1 MKTNLSFWRSATV
14 IGMAVVLAG
23 VSSGCVAT
31 RRFTRTRVDEKAQ
44 ELSARIDTTDQ
55 KLESSTNQINN
66 QLGAHTGQ
74 IEELGSVT
82 RDHTGKIVSLDS
94 NIQQVDQKS
103 QQGIQQAMTVGQGAQ
118 STADNAVTQVSSLG
132 QKFENRNNY
141 VVMSEETIK
150 FKFNSD
156 TLDES
161 YLSMLDQLAQR
172 IKESPD
178 AIVVMEGR
186 TDPTG
191 DAAYNIQLGERRLEA
206 VLRHLVV
213 KQDVPMHKVYQMSFG
228 EDKQLNENKTRE
240 ERAENRAV
248 VLRVMGPN
256 FTTPSGT
263 AVSSATPTP

>member
-1 MKTNLSFWRSATV
+1 MKTNLSFWKSVTV

-31 RRFTRTRVDEKAQ
+31 RRFTRSRVDEKAQ
-44 ELSARIDTTDQ
+44 ELSARIETNEQ
-55 KLESSTNQINN
+55 SIENNTNQL
-66 QLGAHTGQ
+66 QAHTGQ
-74 IEELGSVT
+74 IEELNSVA
-82 RDHTGKIVSLDS
+82 RDHTGKIITLDTGL
-94 NIQQVDQKS
+94 QQVDQKS
-103 QQGIQQAMTVGQGAQ
+103 QQAMTVGQQAMTVGQGAQ
-118 STADNAVTQVSSLG
+118 GTADNAIVQVSSLG
-132 QKFENRNNY
+132 RKFDNRNNY
-141 VVMSEETIK
+141 VVLSEETVK
-150 FKFNSD
+150 FKFNNT

-178 AIVVMEGR
+178 AILVMEGR
-186 TDPTG
+186 TDTTG
-191 DAAYNIQLGERRLEA
+191 DAAYNIRLGEQRLEA

-228 EDKQLNENKTRE
+228 EDKPLNENKTRE

-248 VLRVMGPN
+248 VLRIMGPS
-256 FTTPSGT
+256 FETQSGT